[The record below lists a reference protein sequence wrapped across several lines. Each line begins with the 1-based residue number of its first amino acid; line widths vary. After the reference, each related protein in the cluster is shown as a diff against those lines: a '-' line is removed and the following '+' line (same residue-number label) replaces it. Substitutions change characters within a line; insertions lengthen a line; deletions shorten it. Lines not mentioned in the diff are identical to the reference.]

1 MEEEVQFD
9 DLVAYTLRIELLNG
23 RVLIYRIDAE
33 NRQYLLNK
41 LQMNAEGAEENE
53 KIEFLWFETFFNRHV
68 IINVKEVGRI
78 TFCFDYLAHIE
89 DAKAYYDNF
98 EVVEKDTSLIS
109 KETEEGESRMYV
121 LEEAFLPQAIIYL
134 KGIKSE
140 DNYIPNPQLFYSLD
154 NGCLGIFQLELDGE
168 VPLRQFINFVDDDGE
183 ECFIPLN
190 QVMVMEFDGGLFYSD
205 DEFGEDIDLDED
217 SDEQDNAG

>member
-1 MEEEVQFD
+1 MIEEAEFD
-9 DLVAYTLRIELLNG
+9 ELVAYTLRIELING
-23 RVLIYRIDAE
+23 RVLIYRIDTV
-33 NRQYLLNK
+33 NKQYLLNK
-41 LQMNAEGAEENE
+41 LRANAEGDEDNE
-53 KIEFLWFETFFNRHV
+53 GIKFLWFETFFNRHV

-89 DAKAYYDNF
+89 DTNAYYDNF

-121 LEEAFLPQAIIYL
+121 LEEAYLPQAIIYI
-134 KGIKSE
+134 KGNMVE

-154 NGCLGIFQLELDGE
+154 SGCLGIFQLELDGE
-168 VPLRQFINFVDDDGE
+168 VPLRQFINLIDEDGE

-190 QVMVMEFDGGLFYSD
+190 QISVMEFDGSLFYQDEFDEDMDQD
-205 DEFGEDIDLDED
+205 DELNEDEKE
-217 SDEQDNAG
+217 S